1 MSDTRERC
9 APRLLGRCEVQ
20 MFSRVH
26 EPTAKGADGPT
37 LPHTGPQ
44 QAELEARIHPQLATM
59 GGNSGPRART
69 HNSQNTHN
77 QKSARCKASAAAA

>member
-44 QAELEARIHPQLATM
+44 QAELEARDPSFCIQQ
-59 GGNSGPRART
+59 RT
-69 HNSQNTHN
+69 IAHTTLKTHTIT
-77 QKSARCKASAAAA
+77 KSARCKASAAAA